1 MIDYVFVFF
10 LPGSAGNFFS
20 RCLSLASNQAYG
32 WVPKDAISLD
42 LSSAEKHHA
51 FGYRKSKQYR
61 DWIRFEGQLVHYSTL
76 VDHWCIPNNSI
87 SIWSEHPRY
96 QLLDKDLVGTDNHQH
111 VFYIDPT
118 KNFEW
123 VILNSLYKNS
133 MLDVK
138 WFQEG
143 QIMLDDPNIH
153 KINLANIIADPDSLW
168 SEVEKV
174 YAIINHKCSNK
185 ELVQALWAQWYTT
198 TLKSDDFESF
208 KNSIGFRL

>member
-20 RCLSLASNQAYG
+20 RCLSLASDQAYG

-42 LSSAEKHHA
+42 LSAAEKHHV
-51 FGYRKSKQYR
+51 FGYGQSKQYQ

-76 VDHWCIPNNSI
+76 VDHWRIPNNSI

-96 QLLDKDLVGTDNHQH
+96 QLLNKDLVGTDNHQH

-118 KNFEW
+118 NNFEW

-138 WFQEG
+138 WLREG
-143 QIMLDDPNIH
+143 QMMIDDPNIH
-153 KINLANIIADPDSLW
+153 KINLANIISDPDSLW

-174 YAIINHKCSNK
+174 YAIIKHKCSNK
-185 ELVQALWAQWYTT
+185 KLVQALWTQWHTT

-208 KNSIGFRL
+208 KNSIGFKL